1 MATTYPHKTPV
12 QDAPTRAAIVKSARV
27 ADDIVADLLR
37 AGIPDDRITVVSD
50 AAEIRR
56 RFNYVNAQSPAGRH
70 TVQAIIAGAALGLLL
85 GLGGAALIGLTGSE
99 DQPRLQLAMIF
110 PFAAALVGGFI
121 GAMLTRGSE
130 TGPANF
136 SDQEAAP
143 DRIVVAVELAPTDT
157 ADWLRVTEEVM
168 RRHGAESLPLERG

>member
-1 MATTYPHKTPV
+1 MATTYS
-12 QDAPTRAAIVKSARV
+12 QDITAQEAPTRAAIVKSARV
-27 ADDIVADLLR
+27 ADAMVADLRR

-50 AAEIRR
+50 VEEIRR
-56 RFNYVNAQSPAGRH
+56 RFNYVNAQPPAGRH
-70 TVQAIIAGAALGLLL
+70 TVQAVIAGAALGLLF
-85 GLGGAALIGLTGSE
+85 GLGGAAMVALTGSE

-136 SDQEAAP
+136 SDQEASP
-143 DRIVVAVELAPTDT
+143 DRIVVAVELESTDT
-157 ADWLRVTEEVM
+157 ADWLRVAEEIM